1 MFQNK
6 IGYWAKEKGLKHRYL
21 ASCCGV
27 SEQTFSRWVKN
38 GTQPDL
44 EKAFIL
50 AKLFGISVGELGEHI
65 LEETEKTPLK

>member
-1 MFQNK
+1 MFRNK

-27 SEQTFSRWVKN
+27 SEQTFSRWVRN

-44 EKAFIL
+44 KQSFIL
-50 AKLFGISVGELGEHI
+50 AKLFGISVDDLGEYT
-65 LEETEKTPLK
+65 EETKKAPLK